1 MKRKKRYSMFGRVVA
16 FVLVLVSM
24 LAVPLGAVGTYYM
37 VTEGYYITSAQGM
50 KERCLDE
57 YLLDMGRQILW
68 CVHDRGQRAADEMI
82 EKTNLYYVITHSE
95 EEAVSNWEENY
106 TREWTGVYSY
116 NEYEAGRY
124 VFDGIEEY
132 SIELIIP
139 VVKDYPDY
147 IAMIC
152 FLTNNADWLK
162 VLLPLMVFLGVVTFF
177 AGVTYLLCGAGWNRR
192 EEKQTAGAFGF
203 LPTDI
208 FTALI
213 GCIGYGLY
221 VVFLQGKFKEYDEIK
236 SGIGIGLLILLALI
250 YCVSISA
257 RVKAGTLW
265 RYTLVGGAG
274 KYVLKALNMGREVVQ
289 RLPSIWKAVV
299 VSLAVTAAELWVLV
313 YVFQEIPRTSED
325 VRLMTIVM
333 VLWLVETVVILN
345 VVFFVILKLHDLQ
358 EAGRELAEG
367 NVNYKVNTSKMFG
380 GMKEHGENL
389 NRISEGVVKAVNER
403 MKSEHLKT
411 ELITNVSHD
420 IKTPLTSIINYS
432 DLIEKEET
440 ENEKI
445 KEYAEVLHR
454 QSSRLKKLIEDLVDA
469 SKASTGNVEV
479 NLEICDVGVLLEQ
492 ACGEFSQRMFDKN
505 MDLVSK
511 QPQEPV
517 RIMADPKLLWRVFD
531 NLMTNICKYAMA
543 GTRVYLSVEEQKG
556 QAVISF
562 KNISEYPLDITAEE
576 LMERFVRGDRSRHT
590 EGNGLGLSI
599 AKSLTELQNGSLEL
613 VVDGDLFKVLLSF
626 PVYEEGK

>member
-1 MKRKKRYSMFGRVVA
+1 
-16 FVLVLVSM
+16 
-24 LAVPLGAVGTYYM
+24 
-37 VTEGYYITSAQGM
+37 
-50 KERCLDE
+50 
-57 YLLDMGRQILW
+57 
-68 CVHDRGQRAADEMI
+68 
-82 EKTNLYYVITHSE
+82 
-95 EEAVSNWEENY
+95 
-106 TREWTGVYSY
+106 
-116 NEYEAGRY
+116 
-124 VFDGIEEY
+124 
-132 SIELIIP
+132 
-139 VVKDYPDY
+139 
-147 IAMIC
+147 
-152 FLTNNADWLK
+152 
-162 VLLPLMVFLGVVTFF
+162 
-177 AGVTYLLCGAGWNRR
+177 
-192 EEKQTAGAFGF
+192 
-203 LPTDI
+203 
-208 FTALI
+208 
-213 GCIGYGLY
+213 
-221 VVFLQGKFKEYDEIK
+221 
-236 SGIGIGLLILLALI
+236 
-250 YCVSISA
+250 
-257 RVKAGTLW
+257 
-265 RYTLVGGAG
+265 
-274 KYVLKALNMGREVVQ
+274 
-289 RLPSIWKAVV
+289 
-299 VSLAVTAAELWVLV
+299 
-313 YVFQEIPRTSED
+313 
-325 VRLMTIVM
+325 
-333 VLWLVETVVILN
+333 
-345 VVFFVILKLHDLQ
+345 
-358 EAGRELAEG
+358 
-367 NVNYKVNTSKMFG
+367 MFG

-469 SKASTGNVEV
+469 SKASTGNVEM